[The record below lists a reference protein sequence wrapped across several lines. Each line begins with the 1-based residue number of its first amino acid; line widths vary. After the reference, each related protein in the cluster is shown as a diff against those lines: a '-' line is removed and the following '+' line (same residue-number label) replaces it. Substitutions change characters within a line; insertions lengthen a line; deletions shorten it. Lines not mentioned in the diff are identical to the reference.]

1 MLQPSAM
8 IMADRATRRHALSAH
23 PQAPILSA
31 RLPRQRGNATR
42 RLTAAAL
49 RRLANH
55 VEPRRGYTS
64 APVV

>member
-8 IMADRATRRHALSAH
+8 IMADNATRQHVLSAH
-23 PQAPILSA
+23 PQAAVISA
-31 RLPRQRGNATR
+31 RPSRQRGDATR
-42 RLTAAAL
+42 RLAAAAL

-55 VEPRRGYTS
+55 VEPRRGYTA

>member
-8 IMADRATRRHALSAH
+8 IMADKATRQHALSAH
-23 PQAPILSA
+23 PRAPIISA
-31 RLPRQRGNATR
+31 RPPRQRGNATR
-42 RLTAAAL
+42 RLAAVAL

-55 VEPRRGYTS
+55 VDPRCGYTS